1 MTYDNNMLRWLK
13 DSGPG
18 AVITAAFIGPG
29 TVTVCTLAGN
39 QFGYSLL
46 WVILFALLATIIL
59 QEMSARLGIIT
70 SAGLS
75 ESLRMTISRKW
86 VFHVAALLIF
96 LAVFVGNSAFE
107 GGNISGTGIGI
118 QLIWPETKQ
127 ASIYLYPLIGGM
139 AGILLFFGNYKR
151 LQTILTW
158 IVILMS
164 ISFLMT
170 AILIRPDL
178 AAIIKN
184 TFVPNAPEGSWISIL
199 GIIGTT
205 IVPYNL
211 FLHASLAAKKW
222 KSTDLKA
229 ARTDIIR
236 AIIVGCVISACI
248 MICGAAVQHIQIHH
262 ISELPTALEPLMGQ
276 YAGIFFGFGLTA
288 AGLTSAVTAPMAASL
303 AICGIFG
310 WSTDPKTTKYRLI
323 WLTVL
328 CTGTAISV
336 SGYKPIQIIKSAQF
350 ANGLLLPVIVAFLI
364 YAVNNH
370 RLMQGKS
377 NSLIQNF
384 LAVLVWLICIALGI
398 KSMVTVIL

>member
-1 MTYDNNMLRWLK
+1 MFRWLK

-39 QFGYSLL
+39 QFGYSLI

-86 VFHVAALLIF
+86 VFHAAALLIF

-107 GGNISGTGIGI
+107 GGNISGAGIGI
-118 QLIWPETKQ
+118 QLIWPDTKQ
-127 ASIYLYPLIGGM
+127 SSIYLYPLIGGL

-170 AILIRPDL
+170 AMLIRPDL
-178 AAIIKN
+178 TAIVKN

-222 KSTDLKA
+222 NSTDLKA
-229 ARTDIIR
+229 ARTDVFQSIF
-236 AIIVGCVISACI
+236 VGCVISACI
-248 MICGAAVQHIQIHH
+248 MICGAAVQHIQINH
-262 ISELPTALEPLMGQ
+262 ITELPTALEPLMGQ
-276 YAGIFFGFGLTA
+276 YAGIFFGLGLTA
-288 AGLTSAVTAPMAASL
+288 AGMTSAVTAPLAASL

-364 YAVNNH
+364 YAVNNR

-384 LAVLVWLICIALGI
+384 LAMLVWLICISLGI
-398 KSMVTVIL
+398 KSMATVIL